1 MKNTIRKTGK
11 VLSYIA
17 GIVLL
22 VLLGYIIYLYVSY
35 HRIPDNQE
43 LTVETISE
51 EEKAGDQLTTGQKY
65 SALTYNVGF
74 GAYTPDFSFFM
85 DGGKSSWAKS
95 KESVK
100 ETIKGAGEL
109 VASRNPDFAL
119 LQEVDLNSTRSY
131 HVDEY
136 SVLKET
142 IPAYDSVFAQ
152 NYDSAFLFYPFTQPH
167 GKSRSG
173 LALFSKYPVTDSLRR
188 SFPVSTSFSKFFDLD
203 RCYSISRVP
212 VDNGKELVIFE
223 LHMSAYGNSDAIRE
237 GQIRMLSEDMQKEY
251 EAGNYVICG
260 GDFNHDLKAADTQS
274 KASDADNNTQT
285 GSEDSAEPESWAY
298 PFPRSELPEH
308 FSFCLDQLSEDEKNN
323 LWNSAR
329 NADMEYVPGETY
341 TVTLDGFIISDN
353 VECTKYENVNTGYS
367 YSDHDP
373 VYMEFQLKK

>member
-1 MKNTIRKTGK
+1 MNYEKYNKKNREGAE
-11 VLSYIA
+11 LHCRDCSA
-17 GIVLL
+17 RSA
-22 VLLGYIIYLYVSY
+22 GYIIYLYVSY
-35 HRIPDNQE
+35 IRIPDNQE

-51 EEKAGDQLTTGQKY
+51 KEKAGDQLTTGQKY

-167 GKSRSG
+167 GKKQVRSCPVFKISCNRFPEKK
-173 LALFSKYPVTDSLRR
+173 FSGIY
-188 SFPVSTSFSKFFDLD
+188 FF
-203 RCYSISRVP
+203 
-212 VDNGKELVIFE
+212 
-223 LHMSAYGNSDAIRE
+223 
-237 GQIRMLSEDMQKEY
+237 Q
-251 EAGNYVICG
+251 
-260 GDFNHDLKAADTQS
+260 
-274 KASDADNNTQT
+274 
-285 GSEDSAEPESWAY
+285 
-298 PFPRSELPEH
+298 
-308 FSFCLDQLSEDEKNN
+308 
-323 LWNSAR
+323 
-329 NADMEYVPGETY
+329 
-341 TVTLDGFIISDN
+341 
-353 VECTKYENVNTGYS
+353 
-367 YSDHDP
+367 
-373 VYMEFQLKK
+373 

>member
-173 LALFSKYPVTDSLRR
+173 LALFSKYPVTDS
-188 SFPVSTSFSKFFDLD
+188 
-203 RCYSISRVP
+203 RVP
-212 VDNGKELVIFE
+212 VDNGRELVVFE

-237 GQIRMLSEDMQKEY
+237 GQINMLAEDMAKEY
-251 EAGNYVICG
+251 DAGNYVICG
-260 GDFNHDLKAADTQS
+260 GDFNHDLKA
-274 KASDADNNTQT
+274 
-285 GSEDSAEPESWAY
+285 SEDDSEDRESWAY
-298 PFPRSELPEH
+298 PFPREKLPEH
-308 FSFCLDQLSEDEKNN
+308 FGFCIDQLTEKEKAS
-323 LWNSAR
+323 LWDSAR

-353 VECTKYENVNTGYS
+353 VECLSYEDIETGYS

-373 VYMEFQLKK
+373 VYMEFKLH